1 MPARIPLITPE
12 SDLNPVQ
19 HRVLD
24 ALLGRRGGR
33 IPGPYRFTL
42 HCPEVTELMHPLGEV
57 LRLQST
63 FPLRLSEMAIVST
76 ARAWDCD
83 YVFNAHAAG
92 ALKGGVELSVIE
104 ALQRGERPVFKQA
117 DEEAIYDFT
126 TELCVKHKIADATY
140 QRVLK
145 MYDVPRVVELTMLI
159 GYYSMVATTIL
170 AHEMPVP
177 EDARRLSPRNK

>member
-1 MPARIPLITPE
+1 MPPRIPLISLDSE
-12 SDLNPVQ
+12 LNPEQ
-19 HRVLD
+19 RRVLD
-24 ALLGRRGGR
+24 GLLGRRGGR

-42 HCPEVTELMHPLGEV
+42 HCPEITELMHPLGEK
-57 LRLQST
+57 LRMDSS

-104 ALQRGERPVFKQA
+104 AMQRGERPVFKQA
-117 DEEAIYDFT
+117 DEEAIYDYT
-126 TELCVKHKIADATY
+126 TELCVNHKIADATY

-145 MYDVPRVVELTMLI
+145 MYDVPRVVELTALI
-159 GYYSMVATTIL
+159 GYYSMVAATLL

-177 EDARRLSPRNK
+177 EGGLRLAPRKK

>member
-1 MPARIPLITPE
+1 MPARIPIITPE

-19 HRVLD
+19 RRVL
-24 ALLGRRGGR
+24 AGLLDRRGGR

-42 HCPEVTELMHPLGEV
+42 HCPEITELMHPFGEK
-57 LRLQST
+57 LRMDSS
-63 FPLRLSEMAIVST
+63 FPLRISEMAIVST

-104 ALQRGERPVFKQA
+104 AMQRGERPVFKQA
-117 DEEAIYDFT
+117 DEEAVYDFT
-126 TELCVKHKIADATY
+126 TELCVKHKISDATY

-145 MYDVPRVVELTMLI
+145 MYDVPKVVELSSLI
-159 GYYSMVATTIL
+159 GYYSLVAATIL
-170 AHEMPVP
+170 AHETPLP
-177 EDARRLSPRNK
+177 DGARRLAPRK

>member
-1 MPARIPLITPE
+1 MPARIPLISPE

-19 HRVLD
+19 RRVL
-24 ALLGRRGGR
+24 AGLLDRRGGR

-42 HCPEVTELMHPLGEV
+42 HCPEITELMHPFGEK
-57 LRLQST
+57 LRMQSS

-92 ALKGGVELSVIE
+92 ALKGGVEPSVIE
-104 ALQRGERPVFKQA
+104 AMQRGERPVFKLA
-117 DEEAIYDFT
+117 DEEAIYDYT
-126 TELCVKHKIADATY
+126 TELCVNHKISDATY

-145 MYDVPRVVELTMLI
+145 MYDVPRVVEVTTLI
-159 GYYSMVATTIL
+159 GYYSMVAATLL
-170 AHEMPVP
+170 AHEMPLP
-177 EDARRLSPRNK
+177 EGARRLAPRK